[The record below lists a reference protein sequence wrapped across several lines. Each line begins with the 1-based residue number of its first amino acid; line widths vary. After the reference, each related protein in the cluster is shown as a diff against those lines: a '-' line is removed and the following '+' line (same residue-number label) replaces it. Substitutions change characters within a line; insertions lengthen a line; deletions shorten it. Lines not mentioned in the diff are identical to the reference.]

1 MNINIIVTGR
11 TKRVCD
17 ERKSMSDWSENT
29 EEESG
34 DGDSDI

>member
-11 TKRVCD
+11 PKRACA

-29 EEESG
+29 EEESR